1 MRLRRGF
8 TLVEL
13 MIVVLVL
20 AIIASIAVP
29 SYRSYVLRAQRSDA
43 TSALLRIRTAQE
55 KFFLQ
60 NPQVGYTTE
69 FGPAGL
75 RMMPGATTT
84 LTTENG
90 YYNVSVT
97 IPDPTPG
104 ATPQSFLITA
114 TPIAGGPQA
123 SDAKC
128 TSFTL
133 NSDGARGSAPSPI
146 ATCWK

>member
-1 MRLRRGF
+1 MRFRRGF

-13 MIVVLVL
+13 MIVVLVI

-29 SYRSYVLRAQRSDA
+29 SYRSYVIRAQRSDA
-43 TSALLRIRTAQE
+43 TTALLKIRTAQE

-60 NPQVGYTTE
+60 NTAYTAE

-75 RMMPGATTT
+75 RMMPAATTT

-90 YYNVSVT
+90 YYTVRMT

-114 TPIAGGPQA
+114 TPVAGGPQA

-133 NSDGARGSAPSPI
+133 NSDGTRTSSPNPI

>member
-1 MRLRRGF
+1 MRPRRGF
-8 TLVEL
+8 TLVEM

-29 SYRSYVLRAQRSDA
+29 SYRSYVVRAQRSDA
-43 TSALLRIRTAQE
+43 TATLLKIRTAEE

-60 NPQVGYTTE
+60 NTTYTTE

-90 YYNVSVT
+90 YYTVQVA

-104 ATPQSFLITA
+104 ATPQSFLVTA
-114 TPIAGGPQA
+114 TPVAGGPQA

-128 TSFTL
+128 TSFSL
-133 NSDGARGSAPSPI
+133 NSDGLRNSSPSPI